1 MSETTTE
8 STTQDGNKSGE
19 TSTAQKSTFEPITS
33 QEDLDRLLGDRVKR
47 ERAKYADYDEL
58 KAKASQLDALSEASQ
73 TETEKAT
80 NRATKAEGER
90 DEARAEALRLRI
102 AVEHGISIED
112 ADLFL
117 TGKDEESLRAQAK
130 RLSDREADRKKNGP
144 LARREG
150 QTITRPAEDDASFAR
165 QLLSQGD

>member
-8 STTQDGNKSGE
+8 
-19 TSTAQKSTFEPITS
+19 TSTAITDGKQAETTSTATKFAPITS
-33 QEDLDRLLGDRVKR
+33 QEDLDRVVGDRVKR
-47 ERAKYADYDEL
+47 ERAKFADYDEL
-58 KAKASQLDALSEASQ
+58 KAKAGQLDSLAEASQ

-80 NRATKAEGER
+80 TRAKKAETER
-90 DEARAEALRLRI
+90 DSARAEALRLRI

-117 TGKDEESLRAQAK
+117 TGTDEESLRAQAK
-130 RLSDREADRKKNGP
+130 RLSDREADRTKHGN

-150 QTITRPAEDDASFAR
+150 QTITRPAEDSLAGFAG
-165 QLLSQGD
+165 QLFGD